1 MSKVQAKTTARP
13 RRRLSPIKG
22 AAAAIDIGATF
33 DVVAVG
39 EERSERAVRSFP
51 NLYVRPLGVSR
62 LAQRGGDQNRRDGI
76 DRGLV
81 DPGV

>member
-1 MSKVQAKTTARP
+1 MSKVQGQTTARP
-13 RRRLSPIKG
+13 RRRLSPING
-22 AAAAIDIGATF
+22 AAAIDIGATF

-62 LAQRGGDQNRRDGI
+62 LAQRGGDQNRRHGI